1 VWSYNPK
8 RMNNFTVMSHKFRRS
23 IITILA
29 LLLLFSLPLQA
40 GQVSITAASDL
51 QYAMKDIIGA
61 YIRKN
66 PDDKVS
72 AVYGSSGKAFSQIEN
87 GAPYDMFFSADIS
100 YPQKLKTSGSAIS
113 EPKPYAIGRM
123 TVWVTKSS
131 GLDARKGIRLLSDQK
146 IRKIAM
152 ANPEHAPYG
161 RIAKEVMEHY
171 KVYDNVKSRI
181 VLGENIQQTAQ
192 FVQTGAA
199 DVGMIAYSLALA
211 PVLAKEGNYY
221 LVPASAHKPIV
232 QGYVLLKPASGNR
245 TASEFE
251 RFIGSSEARMIF
263 KRYGFTLPN
272 E

>member
-1 VWSYNPK
+1 
-8 RMNNFTVMSHKFRRS
+8 MNSVMKKSARTLSVFS
-23 IITILA
+23 AMLILA
-29 LLLLFSLPLQA
+29 FSPLHA

-51 QYAMKDIIGA
+51 QYAMKDIISS
-61 YIRKN
+61 YVRKN
-66 PDDKVS
+66 PNDKVS

-100 YPQKLKTSGSAIS
+100 YPEKLKASGSAIS
-113 EPKPYAIGRM
+113 KPKPYAIGRM

-131 GLDARKGIRLLSDQK
+131 GLDATKGIKLLTDPK
-146 IRKIAM
+146 VRKIAM

-171 KVYDNVKSRI
+171 RIYDNVKSKI

-192 FVQTGAA
+192 FVHTGAA
-199 DVGMIAYSLALA
+199 DAGMVAYSLALA
-211 PVLAKEGNYY
+211 PVLSQEGNYY
-221 LVPASAHKPIV
+221 LVPESAHKPIV
-232 QGYVLLKPASGNR
+232 QGYVLLKPASGNQ
-245 TASEFE
+245 TAAKFE
-251 RFIGSSEARMIF
+251 RFIGSREARTIF

>member
-1 VWSYNPK
+1 MKTPARIFSLFCAIV
-8 RMNNFTVMSHKFRRS
+8 
-23 IITILA
+23 ILA
-29 LLLLFSLPLQA
+29 SSSLQA
-40 GQVSITAASDL
+40 GQMSITAASDL
-51 QYAMKDIIGA
+51 QYAMKDIIKA
-61 YIRKN
+61 YLRKN
-66 PDDKVS
+66 PDDSVS

-113 EPKPYAIGRM
+113 DPKPYAIGRM
-123 TVWVTKSS
+123 TVWVAKSS
-131 GLDARKGIRLLSDQK
+131 GLDARKGIRLLTDPK
-146 IRKIAM
+146 VRKIAM

-161 RIAKEVMEHY
+161 RIARQVMEHY
-171 KVYDNVKSRI
+171 KMYDNVKNRI

-221 LVPASAHKPIV
+221 LVPENTHKPIV
-232 QGYVLLKPASGNR
+232 QGYVLLKPAAENQ
-245 TASEFE
+245 TARKFE
-251 RFIGSSEARMIF
+251 RFIGSAEARAIF
-263 KRYGFTLPN
+263 KRYGFALPN

>member
-1 VWSYNPK
+1 MLIFAS
-8 RMNNFTVMSHKFRRS
+8 S
-23 IITILA
+23 
-29 LLLLFSLPLQA
+29 PLQA
-40 GQVSITAASDL
+40 GQVRITAASDL
-51 QYAMKDIIGA
+51 QYAMKEIISA
-61 YIRKN
+61 YKKKN
-66 PDDKVS
+66 PEDKVS
-72 AVYGSSGKAFSQIEN
+72 AVFGSSGKAFSQIEN

-100 YPQKLKTSGSAIS
+100 YPEKLKTSGSAIS

-131 GLDARKGIRLLSDQK
+131 GLDAKKGIRLLSDPK
-146 IRKIAM
+146 VRKIAM

-161 RIAKEVMEHY
+161 RIAREVMEHY
-171 KVYDNVKSRI
+171 KVYDNIKNRI

-221 LVPASAHKPIV
+221 LIPENIHKPIL

-245 TASEFE
+245 TAKKFE
-251 RFIGSSEARMIF
+251 LFIGSAEARSIF

>member
-1 VWSYNPK
+1 
-8 RMNNFTVMSHKFRRS
+8 MNSVMKKPARILTVFCAMLIFASS
-23 IITILA
+23 
-29 LLLLFSLPLQA
+29 PLQA

-51 QYAMKDIIGA
+51 QYAMKEIISA
-61 YIRKN
+61 YVKKN
-66 PDDKVS
+66 PGDKVS

-100 YPQKLKTSGSAIS
+100 YPEKLRASGSAIS
-113 EPKPYAIGRM
+113 RPKPYAIGRM
-123 TVWVTKSS
+123 TVWVTKSG
-131 GLDARKGIRLLSDQK
+131 GLDAKKGIRLLSDPK
-146 IRKIAM
+146 VRKIAM

-161 RIAKEVMEHY
+161 RIAREVMEHY
-171 KVYDNVKSRI
+171 KVYDNVKNRI

-221 LVPASAHKPIV
+221 LVPENTHKPIV
-232 QGYVLLKPASGNR
+232 QGYVLLKPASGNQ
-245 TASEFE
+245 TAAKFE
-251 RFIGSSEARMIF
+251 HFIGSREARTIF